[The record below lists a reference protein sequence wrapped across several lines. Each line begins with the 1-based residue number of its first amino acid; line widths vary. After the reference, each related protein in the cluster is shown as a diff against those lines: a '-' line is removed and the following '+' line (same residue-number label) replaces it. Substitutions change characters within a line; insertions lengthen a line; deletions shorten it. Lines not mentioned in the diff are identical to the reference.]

1 MKEADSSSDS
11 EYIDSVTVK
20 PDKISSISQ
29 QPSKEVYAKMTVRGN
44 PIKFHVDC
52 GATVNVLPMKY
63 LAGENIEPTKRTLQM
78 WNRTELKPKG
88 TCRLTVRNPKND
100 KKYSV
105 EFMAVQENLTP
116 LLGAKAIQRVGIVEI
131 HNENFEQV
139 AEVTTGIKD
148 TTSAQSITTVMNRI
162 IEEFADVFEGEVGTL
177 EGEQHLEVDPTVQP
191 TTAPSR
197 RVPFAVKAK
206 VKDELMR
213 LTNLEVIQSVDE
225 PTDWV
230 SNMVV
235 ATKPSGELR
244 ICIDPKQLNKALKR
258 ERYPIP
264 VIEDVMPDIAKAK
277 VFTKVDARN
286 GYWHVVLDVE
296 SSRLTTFD
304 TPFGRYRWK
313 RLPFGIS
320 VASEI
325 FQKRIHQALE
335 LEGVLTI
342 HDDMVIYRVGD
353 TIEEATVDHN
363 SKLMNFLTTC
373 REKGVKLNRR
383 KLELCCTEIPFMG
396 HLITSEGLKA
406 DPDKIDAIVNMPK
419 PTDVKDVR
427 RLCGFV
433 NYLAKFMPH
442 LSDVMEPLR
451 QLTHKEAEWKW
462 MHEHNAAFEKIKR
475 MVVATPV
482 LKYYNP
488 DEELTIQCDASDKG
502 LGAALLQQGQPV
514 AFASRA
520 LTDTETR
527 YAQIEKEMLSVV
539 FALHKFDQYACGRRV
554 TIEND
559 HKPLEAI
566 ARKPLHD
573 APKRIQGMLLNI
585 QKYDTVF
592 SYKPGPQ
599 MYLADTLSRA
609 FLTSSANT
617 QGEFERINTLK
628 AISLSKGRQEQIKR
642 DTERDDVL
650 QRLKEV
656 IQRGWPDQK
665 QDLPTTLHP
674 YYSYRDELSVYDG
687 LVFKGE

>member
-1 MKEADSSSDS
+1 
-11 EYIDSVTVK
+11 
-20 PDKISSISQ
+20 
-29 QPSKEVYAKMTVRGN
+29 
-44 PIKFHVDC
+44 
-52 GATVNVLPMKY
+52 
-63 LAGENIEPTKRTLQM
+63 
-78 WNRTELKPKG
+78 
-88 TCRLTVRNPKND
+88 
-100 KKYSV
+100 
-105 EFMAVQENLTP
+105 MAVQENLTP
-116 LLGAKAIQRVGIVEI
+116 LLGAKAIQRMGIVEI
-131 HNENFEQV
+131 RNENFEQV
-139 AEVTTGIKD
+139 AQVTTGIKD
-148 TTSAQSITTVMNRI
+148 TTSTQSTTTVMNRI
-162 IEEFADVFEGEVGTL
+162 IEEFTDVFEGEVGTL
-177 EGEQHLEVDPTVQP
+177 EGEQQLEVDPKVQP

-225 PTDWV
+225 PTDWF

-286 GYWHVVLDVE
+286 GYCHIVLDEE
-296 SSRLTTFD
+296 SSRVTTFD

-313 RLPFGIS
+313 RLLFGIS

-325 FQKRIHQALE
+325 FHKRIHQALE
-335 LEGVLTI
+335 RLEGVLTI
-342 HDDMVIYRVGD
+342 HDDIVIYGVGD
-353 TIEEATVDHN
+353 TIEEATIDHN

-383 KLELCCTEIPFMG
+383 QLELCCTKIPFMECP
-396 HLITSEGLKA
+396 LITSEALKA

-419 PTDVKDVR
+419 PTDVKEVR
-427 RLCGFV
+427 RLCGFI

-462 MHEHNAAFEKIKR
+462 MRENNAAFEKIKH

-539 FALHKFDQYACGRRV
+539 FTLHKFDQYACGRRV
-554 TIEND
+554 TVEND

-599 MYLADTLSRA
+599 MYQADTLSRT
-609 FLTSSANT
+609 FLTSCANT
-617 QGEFERINTLK
+617 QGESERINTLK
-628 AISLSKGRQEQIKR
+628 AISLSKKRQEQIKR
-642 DTERDDVL
+642 HRA
-650 QRLKEV
+650 R
-656 IQRGWPDQK
+656 
-665 QDLPTTLHP
+665 
-674 YYSYRDELSVYDG
+674 
-687 LVFKGE
+687 